1 MFLHNFPCRLDRS
14 GAPMAGNGIWLKIL
28 LTSALALT
36 ILPLSLSLLLLP
48 LPRALTAKKKDS

>member
-1 MFLHNFPCRLDRS
+1 MFLHNFTCRLDRS

-36 ILPLSLSLLLLP
+36 ILPLSLSYFSLS
-48 LPRALTAKKKDS
+48 LTAKKKDS